1 MSTNKPVP
9 VHAATWYRTSLAL
22 GLATL
27 TLVGLLQSCGGQ
39 SGGSGPSG
47 NSTPT
52 ADEIKR
58 NSILTI
64 PLTEQTQLQGVY
76 KGNLFNNSDSEF
88 LILVTPPLTAKSPAF
103 AYAWYR
109 PSLQQNVAYT
119 YHGLLTLGTRG
130 GASSAGN
137 WSVNEGALTSPASV
151 TIRGGSLNAMIADI
165 SVSRSNAA
173 STSQMIAK
181 ALSDNEYLL
190 NTGLTGTPWTGNWYI
205 GVGNTGYQ
213 LTFGSTPNQSAI
225 GSANIFLSVG
235 NGCVSN
241 SYDPSRQT
249 WTWSARPGSNYVFDV
264 TLELGSPITAPCF
277 LQLSGPA
284 VISHQNNRD
293 QLDMMLLDGTGAGI
307 SYRGSR

>member
-1 MSTNKPVP
+1 
-9 VHAATWYRTSLAL
+9 L
-22 GLATL
+22 
-27 TLVGLLQSCGGQ
+27 
-39 SGGSGPSG
+39 SG
-47 NSTPT
+47 
-52 ADEIKR
+52 DEIKR

-64 PLTEQTQLQGVY
+64 PLTGQTQLQGVY
-76 KGNLFNNSDSEF
+76 KGNLFNNSNSEF
-88 LILVTPPLTAKSPAF
+88 LILVTPLTANSPAY

-109 PSLQQNVAYT
+109 PSLQLNVAHT
-119 YHGLLTLGTRG
+119 YHGPLTLGMQG

-137 WSVNEGALTSPASV
+137 WSVNEGALTYPASV
-151 TIRGGSLNAMIADI
+151 TIRGGSLNAMVADI

-181 ALSDNEYLL
+181 TLSDNEYLL

-205 GVGNTGYQ
+205 GGGNTGYQ
-213 LTFGSTPNQSAI
+213 LTFGSNPNQSAI
-225 GSANIFLSVG
+225 GNANILLSLG
-235 NGCVSN
+235 NGCLFN

-249 WTWSARPGSNYVFDV
+249 WTWSARPDSNYVFDI
-264 TLELGSPITAPCF
+264 TLQLGSLNTAPCY

-307 SYRGSR
+307 SYRGTR